1 MNEKTFELI
10 LKIYDF
16 KPNSFIHILIFDK
29 TNKIKRKAT
38 PTDKKVGRARR
49 RFERASDQLFYPG

>member
-16 KPNSFIHILIFDK
+16 KPNSFIHIFIFDK

-38 PTDKKVGRARR
+38 PTGKKVGQTPPTPEA
-49 RFERASDQLFYPG
+49 L

>member
-1 MNEKTFELI
+1 MNEKKFELI

-16 KPNSFIHILIFDK
+16 KPNSFIYIFIFDK

-38 PTDKKVGRARR
+38 PTDKKVGQTPPTPEA
-49 RFERASDQLFYPG
+49 L